1 MPDLPDDRNRPGT
14 PDLPDDR
21 NSPGTPDLPD
31 DRSGL
36 DTPSR
41 PAGPPAGPGRTR
53 ERTAV
58 PETPPAPSGAPSA
71 APAGVI
77 HDIGYRHYDGVRLG
91 RAHAAGALTL
101 HTLRGVFGL
110 GRPAR
115 SKIIPFALATIM
127 MFPTVVSI
135 GVMALIKRDPIISY
149 TGYAV
154 TMQVV
159 LAVFLAAQSPYT
171 VAPDL
176 RFRVLPLYLS
186 RPVRLLDYVG
196 AKVAAMTAAMFLVL
210 AVPLTVLFV
219 GELVIDPPGPAHTS
233 DYLTALAGA
242 VVLAVTLSCLGVAI
256 ASFTPRRGLGV
267 AAVIAFYLLTSAVS
281 GALAAMLESVNDYTA
296 AAWAWVINPFFLVDA
311 AVQVGLLGA
320 KASGPTTYPAGAGV
334 VVTILAVVALI
345 ALSVTALI
353 LRYRKAASR

>member
-1 MPDLPDDRNRPGT
+1 MPDLPGPPDDRNRPRP
-14 PDLPDDR
+14 PDQPDDLTGR
-21 NSPGTPDLPD
+21 
-31 DRSGL
+31 
-36 DTPSR
+36 DTPIR
-41 PAGPPAGPGRTR
+41 PDGPPAGPGRTR

-58 PETPPAPSGAPSA
+58 PETPPAPSGALTP

-77 HDIGYRHYDGVRLG
+77 HDIGYRHYEGVRLG
-91 RAHAAGALTL
+91 RAHAVAALTL

-115 SKIIPFALATIM
+115 SKIIPFALATVM

-135 GVMALIKRDPIISY
+135 GVMALIKREGIITY
-149 TGYAV
+149 TGYA
-154 TMQVV
+154 TIMQVV
-159 LAVFLAAQSPYT
+159 IAVFLAAQSPYT

-186 RPVRLLDYVG
+186 RPVRLVDYVG
-196 AKVAAMTAAMFLVL
+196 AKVAAMTAAMFLIL
-210 AVPLTVLFV
+210 AVPLTVLFI
-219 GELVIDPPGPAHTS
+219 GELVIDLPGPTNVS
-233 DYLTALAGA
+233 GYLTALAGA
-242 VVLAVTLSCLGVAI
+242 AVLAVTLSCLGVAI

-296 AAWAWVINPFFLVDA
+296 AAWAWMINPFFLVDA
-311 AVQVGLLGA
+311 AVQVGVFGA

-334 VVTILAVVALI
+334 AVTILAVALLI

-353 LRYRKAASR
+353 LRYRKAASQ